1 MTSSSLSSFGSN
13 SYVVVTGNAKK
24 KSGKGAIDDPSQAEN
39 PGKSIS
45 SNPGKKKGHGKKKGQ
60 VLEVVLSNDAP
71 AVQTGKK
78 TAVVALY
85 DPAPSQSDRPTE
97 PSDTSDSSQT
107 DERATERTRED
118 SARYATSEDTRT
130 RTESDAPRSLYDP
143 QKFNVIVNL
152 VLNGNPLTATE
163 SDDSVQLKAGDQA
176 IELSKE
182 DLKKDPELRR
192 VIREKINEQLKTVAL
207 DLSGFKLDFGSF
219 LKAGRRDDSP
229 KFSDPASFID
239 LALAKILSQ
248 RQSLDLQA

>member
-1 MTSSSLSSFGSN
+1 M
-13 SYVVVTGNAKK
+13 TGNAKK

-39 PGKSIS
+39 PGKSKS
-45 SNPGKKKGHGKKKGQ
+45 SNPGKKKGQ

-107 DERATERTRED
+107 DERATERTQE
-118 SARYATSEDTRT
+118 
-130 RTESDAPRSLYDP
+130 
-143 QKFNVIVNL
+143 
-152 VLNGNPLTATE
+152 
-163 SDDSVQLKAGDQA
+163 DSVQLKAGDQA